1 MKDDILNALGLI
13 DVPEELEAAVN
24 SGIERAASERRG
36 ITMKRSVKRIA
47 AVCAAA
53 AAAVCLLGVSVTA
66 AVFAG
71 NIGKEKAYS
80 YAASYAVIHAEDGE
94 KEELAG
100 LVVGGNVDV
109 GGIDESEISLG
120 LSGMRPIYNVGF
132 TAGRYSYSMKVDGK
146 TGVVLEYTRSD
157 SGKSA
162 DVAELPENLEV
173 TVNDAFDI
181 TSDWFGLF
189 NVTACEDSMYKSSSE
204 YDENGYT
211 VVAEHGG
218 YTYSCKIDRKTGSV
232 SEATVTE
239 IKGAKD
245 RHLHTAD
252 SSYYGLYNAKKLIY
266 RDIGSVPE
274 LGSGASVTVVF
285 SANTPEKPNGYGRD
299 VYLGRA
305 GLVNSTVSNAY
316 VIDAHTGEII
326 SGSVYDSDPTKPA
339 NEAVSTDAPEGMIS
353 EADAKAIA
361 LGDAGAEESRISGFT
376 IDLDGGAYSVGFE
389 CGNESGV
396 FSYRYSIDAM
406 TGEILDAQ
414 SSQIG

>member
-109 GGIDESEISLG
+109 NGIGESEISLG

-146 TGVVLEYTRSD
+146 TGVE
-157 SGKSA
+157 
-162 DVAELPENLEV
+162 
-173 TVNDAFDI
+173 
-181 TSDWFGLF
+181 
-189 NVTACEDSMYKSSSE
+189 
-204 YDENGYT
+204 
-211 VVAEHGG
+211 
-218 YTYSCKIDRKTGSV
+218 
-232 SEATVTE
+232 
-239 IKGAKD
+239 
-245 RHLHTAD
+245 
-252 SSYYGLYNAKKLIY
+252 
-266 RDIGSVPE
+266 
-274 LGSGASVTVVF
+274 
-285 SANTPEKPNGYGRD
+285 
-299 VYLGRA
+299 
-305 GLVNSTVSNAY
+305 
-316 VIDAHTGEII
+316 
-326 SGSVYDSDPTKPA
+326 
-339 NEAVSTDAPEGMIS
+339 
-353 EADAKAIA
+353 
-361 LGDAGAEESRISGFT
+361 
-376 IDLDGGAYSVGFE
+376 
-389 CGNESGV
+389 
-396 FSYRYSIDAM
+396 
-406 TGEILDAQ
+406 
-414 SSQIG
+414 